1 MVDIYNFAS
10 KGFEHIKFLTA
21 PIAAVAP
28 KSIDEENASKIKAL
42 VNMGFKE
49 EQAKAALSLAKDNM
63 AYATHL
69 LLSHPM

>member
-10 KGFEHIKFLTA
+10 KGFEHIKFLNA

-28 KSIDEENASKIKAL
+28 KALSSEEENAIKIKAL

-49 EQAKAALSLAKDNM
+49 E
-63 AYATHL
+63 
-69 LLSHPM
+69 

>member
-28 KSIDEENASKIKAL
+28 KSIDEETMILHHDKHHKKYFDNL
-42 VNMGFKE
+42 MD
-49 EQAKAALSLAKDNM
+49 ALSDEKIDNL
-63 AYATHL
+63 TVNDIL
-69 LLSHPM
+69 C